1 MVATAMVV
9 TVTAATDTGTAD
21 MPTRAGMEVTA
32 TVGTDMG
39 MAVTA
44 TTVTATRTLITITTI
59 MGTGMGIGTVIG
71 GMVVGGT
78 MALAPAG
85 GGRPTVMSGSAGT
98 TDYPLCPNGFPI
110 TSSNRHG
117 LTECN

>member
-1 MVATAMVV
+1 MVGTVTAATEVVTNTAATAA
-9 TVTAATDTGTAD
+9 TAATDTGTAD
-21 MPTRAGMEVTA
+21 MPTRAGME
-32 TVGTDMG
+32 
-39 MAVTA
+39 VTA

-59 MGTGMGIGTVIG
+59 MGTGMGMGTVIG

-117 LTECN
+117 LTECT